1 MAWGAVRLPA
11 QVRRLAPQS
20 PAIAYGDGLAGPR
33 ASQVLIRQIAQNVGV
48 DRVRVE
54 SGLVLFEAQA
64 PQPTPDVHDRDCGQ
78 ALRHL
83 PGYTA
88 ACPGH

>member
-1 MAWGAVRLPA
+1 MGRGA
-11 QVRRLAPQS
+11 LAGASAPS
-20 PAIAYGDGLAGPR
+20 SAAIARDSLRRWPSR
-33 ASQVLIRQIAQNVGV
+33 TPSFQVLIRQIAQNVGV

-64 PQPTPDVHDRDCGQ
+64 PQPTPDVHDRDCGK
-78 ALRHL
+78 ALRPL
-83 PGYTA
+83 LGYTA

>member
-1 MAWGAVRLPA
+1 MAQQDPKL
-11 QVRRLAPQS
+11 L
-20 PAIAYGDGLAGPR
+20 
-33 ASQVLIRQIAQNVGV
+33 QVLICQFVQNVGV

-54 SGLVLFEAQA
+54 SGLVLFEAQG
-64 PQPTPDVHDRDCGQ
+64 PQPTPDVHDRDYGQ